1 MHRGFVLQTFVPK
14 CLRKT
19 MASAHVRTGF
29 KQSPEVS
36 NIVAERVLPNRLFAS
51 LNALAVE
58 LDRLIQVSSRLLRKQ
73 DISVGAERDISS
85 AFFANAIRRFLSLE
99 FQASYMTSWAA
110 SMAFSSGPPAN
121 LASNGAIM
129 CWS

>member
-1 MHRGFVLQTFVPK
+1 
-14 CLRKT
+14 
-19 MASAHVRTGF
+19 
-29 KQSPEVS
+29 
-36 NIVAERVLPNRLFAS
+36 
-51 LNALAVE
+51 
-58 LDRLIQVSSRLLRKQ
+58 LIQVSSRLLRKQ

-129 CWS
+129 CWSGSRLDADPRAFLLRFFGGDFVIVGSPCVDAIERNPQIYPQQSKRTRAKLSENVVL